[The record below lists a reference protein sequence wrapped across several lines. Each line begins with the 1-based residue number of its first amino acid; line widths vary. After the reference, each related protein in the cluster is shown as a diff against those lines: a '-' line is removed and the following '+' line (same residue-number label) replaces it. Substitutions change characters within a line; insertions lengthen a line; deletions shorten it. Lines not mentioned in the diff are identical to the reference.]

1 MRKSDSDEP
10 KDPAEERR
18 RRADERLASA
28 AKFGRKTTP
37 SELAKLI
44 GLTVVGQD
52 DAVRKVAVQ
61 VHHHL
66 IARVERASCGLPV
79 VSPVRLRPTAIVGPS
94 GCGKSSI
101 FARIAQVT
109 GLICISPNLAQTSET
124 AYYGISVED
133 HLGEC
138 LRLAGNHVPLAECSI
153 AMWDEWDKKARSP
166 HMWGRDAAGEGVQ
179 SGLLRVLDGGQ
190 VQIPMQAMEQ
200 SGGGRGVSYRTF
212 NCQSLLCFL
221 AGAFE
226 GIEEIVADRL
236 AGRHRIGF
244 GAGPR
249 SDVRNM
255 TAEQLRGHITVDDL
269 ITFGIGEQCAARIG
283 QVIVMPPLNEAAMRR
298 VLCDVI
304 DGPIQTAQTVAA
316 KQGWEFR
323 FPEALIRAIVRE
335 AMASR
340 GGARSLFPLVAR
352 VTERPFYEMPD
363 VIRKMGR
370 RFVHG
375 STHVQLRSDSLTS
388 KYYAVSHQDPCT
400 GGQGADLSDST
411 PVHTRRARATRAG

>member
-10 KDPAEERR
+10 KNPAEERR

-28 AKFGRKTTP
+28 AKFGRRTTP
-37 SELAKLI
+37 SELAELI

-52 DAVRKVAVQ
+52 DAVRRVAVQ

-66 IARVERASCGLPV
+66 ITRVERASCGLPV

-138 LRLAGNHVPLAECSI
+138 LRLAGNHVPLAECSV
-153 AMWDEWDKKARSP
+153 AMWDEWDKKAKSP

-190 VQIPMQAMEQ
+190 VQIPVQAMEQ

-212 NCQSLLCFL
+212 NCHNLLCFL

-226 GIEEIVADRL
+226 GIEEIVGDRL
-236 AGRHRIGF
+236 AGRRRIGF
-244 GAGPR
+244 GAGP
-249 SDVRNM
+249 SCDVRNM
-255 TAEQLRGHITVDDL
+255 TAEQLRGQITVDDL
-269 ITFGIGEQCAARIG
+269 IAYGIGEQCAARIG
-283 QVIVMPPLNEAAMRR
+283 QVIVMPPLSESAMRR

-316 KQGWEFR
+316 KQGWKLH
-323 FPEALIRAIVRE
+323 FPEALIRVIVRE

-340 GGARSLFPLVAR
+340 GGARSLFPLVAK

-370 RFVHG
+370 RFIHG
-375 STHVQLRSDSLTS
+375 HTHVQLRSDSLTS
-388 KYYAVSHQDPCT
+388 GYYAVTHENPMET
-400 GGQGADLSDST
+400 GDLVEPTSA
-411 PVHTRRARATRAG
+411 PTRRTRAARAG